1 MNNLDKYDHMILDII
16 HQHKIENQCH
26 IRLAVLER
34 NFWKRI
40 EEDTDLHVGKARIGE
55 RITNLYLDGLIQNK
69 DGYALTKK
77 GREQLAFAL
86 GKNKRPPKLSD
97 PVTLNTA
104 KEKRRPTRSPFS
116 ALTCRQRRRCIKIL
130 REFPVREFFFP
141 VGQLAG
147 VANGNDGATIQANL
161 DVGLEFLLC
170 FFLRAMDVRSLW
182 IPMRQKNTSQPD

>member
-1 MNNLDKYDHMILDII
+1 MNNGAERAMELGLKSPYLLFKSFSNLNACTMTNLDKYDHMILDII

-77 GREQLAFAL
+77 GREQLAFAPW
-86 GKNKRPPKLSD
+86 KQ
-97 PVTLNTA
+97 
-104 KEKRRPTRSPFS
+104 E
-116 ALTCRQRRRCIKIL
+116 
-130 REFPVREFFFP
+130 
-141 VGQLAG
+141 
-147 VANGNDGATIQANL
+147 TI
-161 DVGLEFLLC
+161 G
-170 FFLRAMDVRSLW
+170 S
-182 IPMRQKNTSQPD
+182 K